1 MGIETKKWACGLISR
16 FYLRSFI
23 YLFIFCATSQIM
35 LQLPMGGEGAFKR
48 QSTGWFARAEVE
60 LGYLNPQ
67 SNMLVFSPPPPSLIL
82 STLASL
88 FLLLMKLVSYSLK
101 CIYLHKN
108 FLKFSQHINPEE
120 PY

>member
-1 MGIETKKWACGLISR
+1 
-16 FYLRSFI
+16 
-23 YLFIFCATSQIM
+23 M
-35 LQLPMGGEGAFKR
+35 LQLPMGGEGAFNR
-48 QSTGWFARAEVE
+48 QSAGWFARAEVE
-60 LGYLNPQ
+60 SGYLNPQ
-67 SNMLVFSPPPPSLIL
+67 SNMLVFFFFFSPSLIL
-82 STLASL
+82 STLAFL